1 MAKTN
6 INNVQ
11 FIEIYSNKFIPIESI
26 FKIEFVPNLNQT
38 TVFCDTETF
47 FIAGLSNSIIFLRN
61 YFQFVSVAELFS
73 FISNEK
79 TDPGSDVKNF
89 KTTRG

>member
-1 MAKTN
+1 MAKIKN
-6 INNVQ
+6 IQ
-11 FIEIYSNKFIPIESI
+11 LLEIGNSLFIPIESI
-26 FKIEFVPNLNQT
+26 LKIEFVPNLNRT

-47 FIAGLSNSIIFLRN
+47 FIEGLSNSIIFLRK
-61 YFQFVSVAELFS
+61 YFQFVSIDELFS

>member
-1 MAKTN
+1 MAKT
-6 INNVQ
+6 NNVQ
-11 FIEIYSNKFIPIESI
+11 FIEIFSNKFIPIESI
-26 FKIEFVPNLNQT
+26 YKIEFDPKLNQI

-47 FIAGLSNSIIFLRN
+47 FIAGLSNSIIFLRK
-61 YFQFVSVAELFS
+61 YFQFVSIAELFS
-73 FISNEK
+73 FFSNEE